1 MTALFVTRH
10 AGAVAWA
17 ARRGIAAEMVDH
29 LDIGRVRPDDVVMGT
44 LPLHLAAAVCARGA
58 RFLHLELD
66 LPPDARGRPL
76 TADDMDRY
84 GAALVEYRVERVD
97 MESEGEE

>member
-1 MTALFVTRH
+1 MTVLFVTRH
-10 AGAVAWA
+10 DGAVAWA
-17 ARRGIAAEMVDH
+17 ARRGIVAEMVDH
-29 LDIGRVRPDDVVMGT
+29 LDIGRVQPGDVVMGT

-58 RFLHLELD
+58 RLLHLELD

-84 GAALVEYRVERVD
+84 GAELVEYRVER
-97 MESEGEE
+97 EEGEGSPS